1 MNILGAVMQ
10 SLLAVD
16 GLVAIGAG
24 IAALT
29 GLGAAIA
36 MGLIVSKSVES
47 IARQPEA
54 AGAIRMNM
62 LLGLVFAET
71 TALFG
76 MVVGILLIFMG

>member
-1 MNILGAVMQ
+1 MNVLSAFMQ
-10 SLLAVD
+10 SLLAVE

-24 IAALT
+24 LAALT